1 MTTNV
6 DFGQLQNLGLAN
18 TATGIE
24 TQSVGQ
30 DEYLTLMLAQF
41 ENQDPF
47 EPLEN
52 GEFLAQLAQFSTA
65 SGIEELQESFATFS
79 DRLIS
84 DQALQA
90 SALVGREV
98 LVNSELGRSD
108 IAGQSIG
115 GALEFE
121 GASGVIRVDV
131 LDASGQL
138 VRTLDLG
145 TRTRGDTNWEWNGQL
160 ENGEPALPGIY
171 QFRATVQRG
180 SDVESV
186 PTLLRS
192 GVGSVTLDPTGQ
204 GITINSSLLGSFSFA
219 DVRQIF

>member
-1 MTTNV
+1 MTNNI
-6 DFGQLQNLGLAN
+6 DFSSLQDIGLAN
-18 TATGIE
+18 QTRGVE
-24 TQSVGQ
+24 TQDVGQ

-47 EPLEN
+47 EPMEN

-65 SGIEELQESFATFS
+65 SGIEELQLSFDSFS
-79 DRLIS
+79 DRLVS

-98 LVNSELGRSD
+98 LVNSELARSD
-108 IAGQSIG
+108 IQGQAIS
-115 GALEFE
+115 GALQME
-121 GASGVIRVDV
+121 GASGAVRVDV

-138 VRTLDLG
+138 VQTLELG
-145 TRTRGDTNWEWNGQL
+145 TRVAGDTAWQWNGQMSD
-160 ENGEPALPGIY
+160 GSPAPPGIY

-180 SDVESV
+180 SDFESV

-192 GVGSVTLDPTGQ
+192 DVGSVTLDPTGQ
-204 GITINSSLLGSFSFA
+204 GITVNSSLLGSFSFA
-219 DVRQIF
+219 DVREIF

>member
-18 TATGIE
+18 QTTGIE
-24 TQSVGQ
+24 AQSVGQ

-65 SGIEELQESFATFS
+65 SGIEELQQSFDSFS
-79 DRLIS
+79 DRLVS

-90 SALVGREV
+90 SALVGRDV
-98 LVNSELGRSD
+98 LVNSELGRSQ

-115 GALEFE
+115 GGLQFE
-121 GASGVIRVDV
+121 GASGAIRVDV

-138 VRTLDLG
+138 VRSLDLG
-145 TRTRGDTNWEWNGQL
+145 TRTRGDTDWEWNGQMD
-160 ENGEPALPGIY
+160 NGEPAPPGIY

-192 GVGSVTLDPTGQ
+192 GVGSVTLDPSGQ

>member
-108 IAGQSIG
+108 VAGQSIG

-160 ENGEPALPGIY
+160 ENGEPAFPGIY

-204 GITINSSLLGSFSFA
+204 GITINSSLLCSFSFA